1 MFLAMTPE
9 LTEEERDRLANRV
22 ILAAWI
28 ITMLLFFIE
37 RCGDVLHCQSESNTI
52 ADIDDYIATSTR
64 RDVASTGR
72 R

>member
-9 LTEEERDRLANRV
+9 LTAEERDSLANRV

-28 ITMLLFFIE
+28 ITMLLFLIE

-52 ADIDDYIATSTR
+52 ADIDDYIAR
-64 RDVASTGR
+64 RVQK
-72 R
+72 